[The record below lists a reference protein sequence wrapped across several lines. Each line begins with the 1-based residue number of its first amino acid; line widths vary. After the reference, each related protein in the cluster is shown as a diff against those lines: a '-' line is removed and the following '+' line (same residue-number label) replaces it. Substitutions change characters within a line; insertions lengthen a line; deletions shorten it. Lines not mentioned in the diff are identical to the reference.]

1 MFIGLNKGYRTPA
14 ILVIT
19 S

>member
-1 MFIGLNKGYRTPA
+1 MFIELNKGYRAPA

>member
-1 MFIGLNKGYRTPA
+1 MFIELNKGYRTPA